1 MKIRILIALGLI
13 LVLSTYVFKAN
24 ISIFSMLKIREIHVL
39 NNSFLTKN
47 QVKKDLSFL
56 YEKNIFLLNKKE
68 IINEISQ
75 NSFIKSLE
83 IKKIFPNKIQ
93 VKVYEKIPIAI
104 IQNKKKK
111 YYFTDNNDLINFTNL
126 ITIKDI
132 PVVFGDGKS
141 FKNFYNEVNQIN
153 FPLKT
158 VKAFYLFETKRW
170 DLITKKNQTIKLPQK
185 NFNKSLQNFL
195 LLSKKSNFDKYKIF
209 DYRIEDQLILK

>member
-1 MKIRILIALGLI
+1 
-13 LVLSTYVFKAN
+13 
-24 ISIFSMLKIREIHVL
+24 MLKIREIHVL

-111 YYFTDNNDLINFTNL
+111 IL
-126 ITIKDI
+126 
-132 PVVFGDGKS
+132 
-141 FKNFYNEVNQIN
+141 FY
-153 FPLKT
+153 
-158 VKAFYLFETKRW
+158 
-170 DLITKKNQTIKLPQK
+170 
-185 NFNKSLQNFL
+185 
-195 LLSKKSNFDKYKIF
+195 
-209 DYRIEDQLILK
+209 

>member
-1 MKIRILIALGLI
+1 MKIRILISLGLI
-13 LVLSTYVFKAN
+13 LVLSTYIFKPN
-24 ISIFSMLKIREIHVL
+24 ISIFSILKIREIQII

-47 QVKKDLSFL
+47 QVKNDLSFL
-56 YEKNIFLLNKKE
+56 YEKNIILLNKNE
-68 IINEISQ
+68 IRNEISQ

-93 VKVYEKIPIAI
+93 VKVYEKKPIAI

-141 FKNFYNEVNQIN
+141 FKNFYNEVNQID

-209 DYRIEDQLILK
+209 DYRIKDQLILK

>member
-13 LVLSTYVFKAN
+13 LVLSTYIFKPN
-24 ISIFSMLKIREIHVL
+24 ISIFSILKIREIQII

-47 QVKKDLSFL
+47 QVKNDLSFL
-56 YEKNIFLLNKKE
+56 YEKNIFLLNKNE
-68 IINEISQ
+68 IRNEISQ

-93 VKVYEKIPIAI
+93 VKVYEKKPIAI

-141 FKNFYNEVNQIN
+141 FKNFYNEVNQID

-209 DYRIEDQLILK
+209 DYRIKDQLILK

>member
-158 VKAFYLFETKRW
+158 VKAFYLFETK
-170 DLITKKNQTIKLPQK
+170 
-185 NFNKSLQNFL
+185 
-195 LLSKKSNFDKYKIF
+195 
-209 DYRIEDQLILK
+209 

>member
-24 ISIFSMLKIREIHVL
+24 ISIFPMLKIREIHVL

-185 NFNKSLQNFL
+185 TLIKVC
-195 LLSKKSNFDKYKIF
+195 KIF
-209 DYRIEDQLILK
+209 CFCQKNQILINIKYLIIELRIN